1 MEHLTTLHNVH
12 LEQSR
17 VTIGS
22 FDGVH
27 RGHQSIIRQLVQEAQ
42 SSAAPAVVVT
52 FFPHPA
58 IVLRGPNTV
67 FYLTTPEERAALLA
81 GWGIDMVIT
90 LPFDRELANQ
100 GPQEFMQMLSDHLG
114 LHRLWVGNNFAL
126 GRNRSGNIETLKQIG
141 EQMNFSVEV
150 VQPIINGNGEMI
162 SSSNIRRLLA
172 EGNVQQAAEQLG
184 RWYAIAG
191 QIVHGDGRG
200 KGLGIPTANFDFWP
214 ERALPANGVYAT
226 RFWLGRQSYP
236 AVTNV
241 GVNPT
246 FANQPSRP
254 RIETHVIDFNQDLYG
269 REARL
274 DFIAHLRPEY
284 RFASAAELVQQIQ
297 ADVMHAREV
306 LAHVR

>member
-1 MEHLTTLHNVH
+1 MQHLTTLHNVH

-42 SSAAPAVVVT
+42 SAAAPAAVVT

-67 FYLTTPEERAALLA
+67 FYLTSPEERAALLA
-81 GWGIDMVIT
+81 GLGVDVVVT
-90 LPFDRELANQ
+90 LPFDRELASQ
-100 GPQEFMQMLSDHLG
+100 SPPEFMQMLSDHLG
-114 LHRLWVGNNFAL
+114 LRQLWVGNNFAL

-150 VQPIINGNGEMI
+150 VQPIINGNGELI

-172 EGNVQQAAEQLG
+172 EGDVQRAAELLG
-184 RWYAIAG
+184 RWYAVAG
-191 QIVHGDGRG
+191 KIIHGDGRG
-200 KGLGIPTANFDFWP
+200 KSLGIPTANLDFWP
-214 ERALPANGVYAT
+214 ERALPARGVYAT
-226 RFWLGRQSYP
+226 RFWWGQQSFQ

-246 FANQPSRP
+246 FANQPPRP
-254 RIETHVIDFNQDLYG
+254 RVETHVMDFNQDLYG
-269 REARL
+269 QEARL
-274 DFIAHLRPEY
+274 EFITHLRPEQ

-297 ADVMHAREV
+297 ADVTHAREV
-306 LAHVR
+306 LTHVP

>member
-1 MEHLTTLHNVH
+1 MQHLTTLHNVH

-27 RGHQSIIRQLVQEAQ
+27 RGHQSIIHQLVQEAQ
-42 SSAAPAVVVT
+42 SAVAPAVVVT

-81 GWGIDMVIT
+81 DLGVDVVVT
-90 LPFDRELANQ
+90 LPFDHELASQ
-100 GPQEFMQMLSDHLG
+100 SPQEFMQMLSDHLG
-114 LHRLWVGNNFAL
+114 LRRLWVGNNFAL

-150 VQPIINGNGEMI
+150 VQPIINGNGELI

-172 EGNVQQAAEQLG
+172 EGDVQRAAELLG

-191 QIVHGDGRG
+191 KIIHGDGRG
-200 KGLGIPTANFDFWP
+200 KSLGIPTANLGFWP
-214 ERALPANGVYAT
+214 ERALPARGVYAT
-226 RFWLGRQSYP
+226 RFWWGQQSFS

-246 FANQPSRP
+246 FANQPPRP
-254 RIETHVIDFNQDLYG
+254 RVETHVMDFNQDLYG
-269 REARL
+269 QEARL
-274 DFIAHLRPEY
+274 EFIAHLRPEQ
-284 RFASAAELVQQIQ
+284 RFGSAAELVEQIQ
-297 ADVMHAREV
+297 ADVAHAREV
-306 LAHVR
+306 LAHVS